1 MIDISS
7 WHTAADNPPDRIPLL
22 CYCDADD
29 SVFLGFAIHPYL
41 SLDRTVSLVN
51 WYKQTGLH
59 EWQRVEHIVTRWKE
73 VNLDVV

>member
-1 MIDISS
+1 MSEYHVSCGMFGI
-7 WHTAADNPPDRIPLL
+7 
-22 CYCDADD
+22 YADD

-59 EWQRVEHIVTRWKE
+59 GWQSAEHIVTRWKE

>member
-7 WHTAADNPPDRIPLL
+7 WHATADNPPDRVPLL

-29 SVFLGFAIHPYL
+29 SIFHPYL

-59 EWQRVEHIVTRWKE
+59 EWQRAEHIVTRWKE
-73 VNLDVV
+73 VT